1 MMDLRGVFNSEPK
14 SLFDTVSDA
23 GLCFYLP
30 AYQRPY
36 SWNNKNI
43 ERVFEDVV
51 HGIENSIRNEDAIT
65 FIGTLL
71 TIHDTKFE
79 TIVPHKKGEVPSKV
93 MLVIDGQQRLTTI
106 LLIMTIL
113 HDHLKIN
120 EEKLNRNLN
129 KLKQGHQEV
138 SEQLEEQINN
148 LEWILDKV
156 TQEVANLRYFS
167 TDTNSN
173 RDKVYRWY
181 PKLIRAY
188 KDCWSKVETGAEYES
203 PIAKYLHQYNR
214 HVLQCQDDQK
224 YIAFTYKV
232 DKEHPDYES
241 HQIILKNLS
250 TIKTKIKI
258 ICGNKSAT
266 HEENLP
272 AISELVNGK
281 FGSSFQFD
289 TPDALLRNIDDDEN
303 KLENETLKLIV
314 VSKYLL
320 QRVCVTYVT
329 VTDETYAFDMF
340 EALNTTGEPLTSI
353 ETFKPKVIEDEGL
366 SNYETS
372 ESKKYFDII
381 DSYLDSIS
389 DANKKHKETTRIMLS
404 FALSETGEKI
414 SKHIS
419 DQRRYLID
427 SYRDEDSNTKKGFV
441 KNLAYTAKFY
451 YEEWDK
457 QEPTILNNY
466 NDEANMLRLCLD
478 VLKESKHEITI
489 PLITRFY
496 SLLIDNPGSDAK
508 VELIHCLK
516 SIVAFFVLWRAS
528 HQSTAGIDSAYRD
541 ILRVGDSDLGI
552 SSFSRRITKDGIS
565 AKPLSLIFREKL
577 KKKLYSTDEDFK
589 TKWLQSAAKIPV
601 YNISKPLARIMM
613 LAAFHDTCPDNQNK
627 GLIESG
633 TKGSSPMLSWHKWRL
648 FSEESVE
655 NKLTIEHVAP
665 QELTDE
671 WDSSLFEYPD
681 LIHSIGNLTIL
692 PASTNSSASNKS
704 WNEKKKYYAAL
715 CQENKRQKEKLL
727 KEFSETQKQ
736 ILDNSQYLG
745 YLEPLSQVE
754 GWNAAFIL
762 ARSKNLLSFV
772 WDEFES
778 WLS

>member
-1 MMDLRGVFNSEPK
+1 LDLRGVFNSEPK

-43 ERVFEDVV
+43 ERVFEDVI

-93 MLVIDGQQRLTTI
+93 MLVIDGQQRLTTM
-106 LLIMTIL
+106 LLIMTVL
-113 HDHLKIN
+113 HDHLKNN

-129 KLKQGHQEV
+129 KLQKLNQQEIQEK
-138 SEQLEEQINN
+138 SNEEINN
-148 LEWILDKV
+148 LEWILDKL

-188 KDCWSKVETGAEYES
+188 KDCWSKVEVGAEYES
-203 PIAKYLHQYNR
+203 PIARYLHQYNK
-214 HVLQCQDDQK
+214 HVLQCQETEK
-224 YIAFTYKV
+224 YLPFSYQV
-232 DKEHPDYES
+232 NKEHPEYDS
-241 HQIILKNLS
+241 HQIVLKNLI
-250 TIKTKIKI
+250 TIRSKIKK
-258 ICGNKSAT
+258 ICGCSSDAN
-266 HEENLP
+266 EENLP
-272 AISELVNGK
+272 SITDLAKGK

-289 TPDALLRNIDDDEN
+289 IPDALLKNIEDEEN
-303 KLENETLKLIV
+303 KLINETLKLIV
-314 VSKYLL
+314 FSKYLL

-353 ETFKPKVIEDEGL
+353 ETFKPKVIEEEGL
-366 SNYETS
+366 SNFESS

-381 DSYLDSIS
+381 DSHLDSIS
-389 DANKKHKETTRIMLS
+389 DANKKHKQTTRLMLA

-427 SYRDEDSNTKKGFV
+427 SYRDQSPEVKKGFV
-441 KNLAYTAKFY
+441 KNLAFITKFY
-451 YEEWDK
+451 YDEWDQQDPK
-457 QEPTILNNY
+457 ILNNQ
-466 NDEANMLRLCLD
+466 NDEANIIRLCLD
-478 VLKESKHEITI
+478 VLRESKHEITV
-489 PLITRFY
+489 PLIARFY
-496 SLLIDNPGSDAK
+496 NLLIDTQQNQYK
-508 VELIHCLK
+508 EELLYCLK

-528 HQSTAGIDSAYRD
+528 HQSTAGIDTVYRD
-541 ILRVGDSDLGI
+541 ILRIGEPKLGI
-552 SSFSRRITKDGIS
+552 SSFSRRGTQDGIS
-565 AKPLSLIFREKL
+565 AKTLSLIFREKL
-577 KKKLYSTDEDFK
+577 MKKLNTTEDDFK
-589 TKWLQSAAKIPV
+589 TKWLQSATKIPV
-601 YNISKPLARIMM
+601 YSISKPLSRIMM
-613 LAAFHDTCPDNQNK
+613 LAAFHDTCPDR
-627 GLIESG
+627 L
-633 TKGSSPMLSWHKWRL
+633 TKGFIEAGTRGSNTMLSWHKWSL
-648 FSEESVE
+648 FSIED
-655 NKLTIEHVAP
+655 KLTIEHVAP
-665 QELTDE
+665 QEMTDE
-671 WDSSLFEYPD
+671 WDSSLFENQE

-704 WNEKKKYYAAL
+704 WNEKKKYFHTL
-715 CQENKRQKEKLL
+715 CQENKQQKDKLL
-727 KEFSETQKQ
+727 KDLPEKQKR
-736 ILDNSQYLG
+736 ILSNSQYLG

-754 GWNAAFIL
+754 DWNADFIM

-772 WDEFES
+772 WDRFEP
-778 WLS
+778 WLDFRK

>member
-1 MMDLRGVFNSEPK
+1 MDLRGVFNSEPK
-14 SLFDTVSDA
+14 SLFDTVSEA

-36 SWNNKNI
+36 SWNNKHI

-93 MLVIDGQQRLTTI
+93 MLVIDGQQRLTTM
-106 LLIMTIL
+106 LLIMTVL
-113 HDHLKIN
+113 HDYLKTN
-120 EEKLNRNLN
+120 EEKLNQE
-129 KLKQGHQEV
+129 LKILQQNI
-138 SEQLEEQINN
+138 SEQTEEEINN

-173 RDKVYRWY
+173 RDRVYRWY

-203 PIAKYLHQYNR
+203 PIARYLHQYNR
-214 HVLQCQDDQK
+214 HVLQCHDDQK
-224 YIAFTYKV
+224 YVTYTYKI
-232 DKEHPDYES
+232 DKEHPDFES

-250 TIKTKIKI
+250 TIKNKIKI
-258 ICGNKSAT
+258 ICGNKFTTS
-266 HEENLP
+266 EDRLP
-272 AISELVNGK
+272 PISELVNGK
-281 FGSSFQFD
+281 FSQSFQFD
-289 TPDALLRNIDDDEN
+289 VPESLLRNIDEDQN
-303 KLENETLKLIV
+303 RLANETLKLMV
-314 VSKYLL
+314 FSKYLL

-329 VTDETYAFDMF
+329 VTEETYAFDMF

-353 ETFKPKVIEDEGL
+353 ETFKPKVIEEEGL
-366 SNYETS
+366 SNFEIS
-372 ESKKYFDII
+372 ESKKFFDII

-389 DANKKHKETTRIMLS
+389 DASKKHKETTRIMLT

-427 SYRDEDSNTKKGFV
+427 SYRDEDSETKKGFV
-441 KNLAYTAKFY
+441 KNLAYITKFY

-457 QEPTILNNY
+457 QEPAILNNY
-466 NDEANMLRLCLD
+466 NDEANILRLCLD
-478 VLKESKHEITI
+478 VLRESKHEITI

-496 SLLIDNPGSDAK
+496 SILIDDPQSNAR
-508 VELIHCLK
+508 VELIQCLK
-516 SIVAFFVLWRAS
+516 SIIAFFVLWRS
-528 HQSTAGIDSAYRD
+528 SQQSTAGIDSVYRD
-541 ILRVGDSDLGI
+541 ILRIGDRDLGI
-552 SSFSRRITKDGIS
+552 SSFSRRVTKGGIS

-577 KKKLYSTDEDFK
+577 KKKLNSSNEDFK
-589 TKWLQSAAKIPV
+589 IKWLQAAAKIPV
-601 YNISKPLARIMM
+601 YRISKPLTRIMM

-633 TKGSSPMLSWHKWRL
+633 TKGSRPMLSWHKWRL
-648 FSEESVE
+648 FSGESTE

-671 WDSSLFEYPD
+671 WDPSLLENSD

-692 PASTNSSASNKS
+692 PANTNSSASNKS
-704 WNEKKKYYAAL
+704 WSDKKRYYAAL

-727 KEFSETQKQ
+727 KEFSENQKQ
-736 ILDNSQYLG
+736 ILDNSHYLG

-754 GWNAAFIL
+754 DWNTEFIL